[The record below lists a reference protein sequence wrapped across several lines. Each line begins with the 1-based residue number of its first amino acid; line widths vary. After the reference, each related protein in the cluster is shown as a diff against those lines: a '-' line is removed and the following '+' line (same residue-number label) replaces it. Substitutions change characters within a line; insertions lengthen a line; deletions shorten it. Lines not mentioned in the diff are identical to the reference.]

1 MKKVLLI
8 TTLILIIAVT
18 LSGCA
23 PKISED
29 TYNIMNIFTKSRSI
43 TYERTED
50 ESVSDIIYN
59 LFVDGNTVSTEVT
72 INFEA
77 GQFRSESEFNADTLI
92 PISAAKGNS
101 YALDPAQNWDI
112 IAQYSDVLNM
122 TAKTPEETEM
132 KTLDLPE
139 HYVDNEALLFTMGAL
154 EYEEGFEKNINVAII
169 DAGDIVTFRVSYMGL
184 ETVEVP
190 YGNIECIKV
199 EVKYTGL
206 VLGAKPKMYMW
217 YTNDEMR
224 IPVMYENRGIF
235 LKLKAIN

>member
-169 DAGDIVTFRVSYMGL
+169 DAGDIITFRVSYMGL